1 MVLYLDEYI
10 NYVNSNIGKN
20 VAILRKRIKNF
31 EKDKKYI
38 HEMSIQEVLA
48 VTEREGGNSSYQYR
62 LTVMDYLSWLND
74 TYAINTAEL
83 VYGITSSNVDG
94 VYVGVYDVNDLIKT
108 VDDVFEQYEVARER
122 SLKQVLSVIEQDTKI
137 LYYLEWY
144 GIYHKDTSS
153 IRLSDVKDKGKTIFV
168 PALNKDIHIDN
179 EYIAKYIFDWVK
191 TDEIR
196 TRREDH
202 DIYLGLNGN
211 NLLRTTRGDCGE
223 KYFNKIYTVMKDP
236 RLSCN
241 KVFYAGAFHRLY
253 EFESKQC
260 DTINY
265 AQNEDYLKTEFY
277 WLSHS
282 KQSLL
287 GIIRLYRVYKDFYL
301 KWLSENKK

>member
-137 LYYLEWY
+137 L
-144 GIYHKDTSS
+144 
-153 IRLSDVKDKGKTIFV
+153 
-168 PALNKDIHIDN
+168 
-179 EYIAKYIFDWVK
+179 
-191 TDEIR
+191 
-196 TRREDH
+196 
-202 DIYLGLNGN
+202 
-211 NLLRTTRGDCGE
+211 
-223 KYFNKIYTVMKDP
+223 
-236 RLSCN
+236 
-241 KVFYAGAFHRLY
+241 
-253 EFESKQC
+253 
-260 DTINY
+260 
-265 AQNEDYLKTEFY
+265 
-277 WLSHS
+277 
-282 KQSLL
+282 
-287 GIIRLYRVYKDFYL
+287 
-301 KWLSENKK
+301 

>member
-1 MVLYLDEYI
+1 M
-10 NYVNSNIGKN
+10 
-20 VAILRKRIKNF
+20 
-31 EKDKKYI
+31 
-38 HEMSIQEVLA
+38 
-48 VTEREGGNSSYQYR
+48 
-62 LTVMDYLSWLND
+62 
-74 TYAINTAEL
+74 
-83 VYGITSSNVDG
+83 
-94 VYVGVYDVNDLIKT
+94 
-108 VDDVFEQYEVARER
+108 
-122 SLKQVLSVIEQDTKI
+122 
-137 LYYLEWY
+137 EWY

-241 KVFYAGAFHRLY
+241 KVFYAGAFHRLF